1 MSHLDRVGVLV
12 AVHELQ
18 PVVLRVDDDGVSDIV
33 EGNPSWSV
41 ELTRLIAGLSEH
53 AGLLLV
59 DDDEDPVESAVDNGE
74 FALAVAEVTT
84 FRP

>member
-1 MSHLDRVGVLV
+1 MEHTF
-12 AVHELQ
+12 HME
-18 PVVLRVDDDGVSDIV
+18 
-33 EGNPSWSV
+33 
-41 ELTRLIAGLSEH
+41 IAGLSEH